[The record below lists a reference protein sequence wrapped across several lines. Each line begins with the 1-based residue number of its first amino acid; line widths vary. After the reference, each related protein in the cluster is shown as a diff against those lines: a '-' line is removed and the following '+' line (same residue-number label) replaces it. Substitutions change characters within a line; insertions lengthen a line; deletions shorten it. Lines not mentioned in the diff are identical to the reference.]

1 MRFGPRRYNAAALRP
16 APHLLRRAAVVG
28 LLLSLLAPASALANY
43 IAPED
48 GGSPNANKI
57 NTLYVITLVI
67 AIIIFLLVE
76 GVLIYSLIKFRRR
89 RRDEE
94 PAQIRGNTTLELGWT
109 LGAAAILV
117 VLTVVTFIY
126 LPGIKNPSASEPG
139 GLASADAQVQYA
151 SLNQPAPP
159 GKRPYLTIGVNGQQ
173 YIWRYDYPGTPG
185 SLFSYYDMYVP
196 IKTTVVLNITSSDVI
211 HSWWVPQLGG
221 KADAVPRHTNHT
233 WFRIDKPGIYTG
245 RCAELCGDNHADM
258 RNRVIAVTPEQYQ
271 AWAARQRAGIT
282 QSQAL
287 LALSRKV
294 RGQQGF

>member
-1 MRFGPRRYNAAALRP
+1 MF
-16 APHLLRRAAVVG
+16 RRAAVVG
-28 LLLSLLAPASALANY
+28 LLLSLLAPGGALAASY
-43 IAPED
+43 LSPEH
-48 GGSPNANKI
+48 GGSPNANDI
-57 NTLYVITLVI
+57 NTLYVIVLII
-67 AIIIFLLVE
+67 AIFIFLLVE
-76 GVLIYSLIKFRRR
+76 GVLIYSLVKFRRR

-94 PAQIRGNTTLELGWT
+94 PAQIRGNTTLEVGWT
-109 LGAAAILV
+109 IGAALILV
-117 VLTVVTFIY
+117 VITVVTFIY
-126 LPGIKNPSASEPG
+126 LPGIKNPPASEPG
-139 GLASADAQVQYA
+139 GLADAQVEFA
-151 SLNQPAPP
+151 SVNQSKPP
-159 GKRPYLTIGVNGQQ
+159 GPRPYLTINVNGQQ
-173 YIWRYDYPGTPG
+173 YLWRYDYPGPPG

-196 IKTTVVLNITSSDVI
+196 TKTTVVLNITSSDVV

-271 AWAARQRAGIT
+271 AWAARQRAGIK

>member
-1 MRFGPRRYNAAALRP
+1 MPRALRP

-28 LLLSLLAPASALANY
+28 LLLSLLTPAAALAGY
-43 IAPED
+43 VTPEH
-48 GGSPNANKI
+48 GGSPNANDI
-57 NTLYVITLVI
+57 NTLYVIVLII
-67 AIIIFLLVE
+67 AIFIFLLVE

-89 RRDEE
+89 RRDEA

-109 LGAAAILV
+109 IGAAAILV
-117 VLTVVTFIY
+117 VITVVTFIY
-126 LPGIKNPSASEPG
+126 LPGIKNPAASEPG
-139 GLASADAQVQYA
+139 GLADAQVQYA
-151 SLNQPAPP
+151 SLSQSKPP
-159 GKRPYLTIGVNGQQ
+159 GARPFLTINVNGQQ
-173 YIWRYDYPGTPG
+173 YIWRYDYPGPPG
-185 SLFSYYDMYVP
+185 SLFSFYDMYVP

-211 HSWWVPQLGG
+211 HSWWVPTLGG

-271 AWAARQRAGIT
+271 AWAARQRAGIK

>member
-1 MRFGPRRYNAAALRP
+1 MF
-16 APHLLRRAAVVG
+16 RRAAVVG
-28 LLLSLLAPASALANY
+28 LLLSLLTPAAAGAASY
-43 IAPED
+43 ITPEH
-48 GGSPNANKI
+48 GGSPNANDI
-57 NTLYVITLVI
+57 NTLYVIVLII
-67 AIIIFLLVE
+67 AIVIFLLVE
-76 GVLIYSLIKFRRR
+76 GVLLYSLIKFRRR

-94 PAQIRGNTTLELGWT
+94 PAQIRGNTTLEVGWT
-109 LGAAAILV
+109 IGAALILV
-117 VLTVVTFIY
+117 VITVDTFIY
-126 LPGIKNPSASEPG
+126 LPGIKNPASSQPG
-139 GLASADAQVQYA
+139 GLADAQVEYA
-151 SLNQPAPP
+151 SLNQPKPP
-159 GKRPYLTIGVNGQQ
+159 GPRPFLTIDVNGQQ
-173 YIWRYDYPGTPG
+173 YLWRYDYPGPPG

-196 IKTTVVLNITSSDVI
+196 TRTTVVLNITSSDVI

-271 AWAARQRAGIT
+271 AWAARQRAGIK

>member
-1 MRFGPRRYNAAALRP
+1 MPRALRP
-16 APHLLRRAAVVG
+16 APNLLRRAAPIA
-28 LLLSLLAPASALANY
+28 LLLTLLAPASAFAGY
-43 IAPED
+43 ITPEH
-48 GGSPNANKI
+48 GGSPNANDI

-67 AIIIFLLVE
+67 AVVIFLLVE

-94 PAQIRGNTTLELGWT
+94 PAQIRGNTTLEVGWT
-109 LGAAAILV
+109 IGAAAILV

-126 LPGIKNPSASEPG
+126 LPGIKNPKPSEPA
-139 GLASADAQVQYA
+139 GLADEQAQYA

-159 GKRPYLTIGVNGQQ
+159 GKRPYLTIDVNGQQ
-173 YIWRYDYPGTPG
+173 YIWRYDYPGPHG

-196 IKTTVVLNITSSDVI
+196 IKTTVVLNITSSDII
-211 HSWWVPQLGG
+211 HSWWIPKLGG
-221 KADAVPRHTNHT
+221 KADAVPRHTNRT

-245 RCAELCGDNHADM
+245 KCAELCGDNHADM
-258 RNRVIAVTPEQYQ
+258 RQRVIAVTPEQFQ
-271 AWAARQRAGIT
+271 AWAARQRAGIR
-282 QSQAL
+282 QSAAL

>member
-1 MRFGPRRYNAAALRP
+1 M
-16 APHLLRRAAVVG
+16 LRRAAPFA
-28 LLLSLLAPASALANY
+28 LLLSLLAPASAMAGY
-43 IAPED
+43 ITPEH
-48 GGSPNANKI
+48 GGSPNANDI

-67 AIIIFLLVE
+67 AIFIFLLVE

-94 PAQIRGNTTLELGWT
+94 PAQIRGNTPLEVGWT

-126 LPGIKNPSASEPG
+126 LPGIKNPKGSEPG
-139 GLASADAQVQYA
+139 GLADEQAQYA
-151 SLNQPAPP
+151 SLNQPSPP
-159 GKRPYLTIGVNGQQ
+159 GNRAHLTIDVNGQQ
-173 YIWRYDYPGTPG
+173 YLWRYDYPGAPG

-196 IKTTVVLNITSSDVI
+196 TRTTVVLNITSSDVA
-211 HSWWVPQLGG
+211 HSWWIPQLGG
-221 KADAVPRHTNHT
+221 KADAIPRHTNHT

-245 RCAELCGDNHADM
+245 KCAELCGDNHADM
-258 RNRVIAVTPEQYQ
+258 RQRVIALPPDQYQ
-271 AWAARQRAGIT
+271 AWATRQRAGIK